1 MTASTT
7 IPEALMQLRDRIT
20 ESLPPATAPEWSDRF
35 GRLIAVGADLSPVI
49 PQFLRW
55 LLSDEGP
62 MSTNADIDVVSTV
75 RSLYD
80 RVLRGE
86 DVSSSE
92 WKSAKEAAEYTATI
106 DGEVGMRFAEV
117 EVAVFAAMRN
127 AAEAAEE
134 AAEIPK
140 TEALNEYI
148 RAQIDGL
155 AAAEAAK
162 EAASKAAKAE
172 DWEAFRE
179 WCAYYDRID
188 GEALEKNANREPD
201 HDWIDKETMEEDAY
215 REGEEETSGFDD
227 IDEDPRYDSRAVAVA
242 ATAAAIRAQGEAT
255 RYTESIA
262 NATRSVE
269 RSDDATAANWRGIAE
284 RLLEIITE
292 CTLDSDA

>member
-1 MTASTT
+1 MTESTT
-7 IPEALMQLRDRIT
+7 IPEALIQLRDKIT

-35 GRLIAVGADLSPVI
+35 GRVISVGADLSPVI

-62 MSTNADIDVVSTV
+62 MSTSADIDVVSTV

-80 RVLRGE
+80 RVLSGE
-86 DVSSSE
+86 DVSYSE
-92 WKSAKEAAEYTATI
+92 WKSAKEAAEYAAAI
-106 DGEVGMRFAEV
+106 DGEVGTRLAEM

-140 TEALNEYI
+140 TEALNESIY
-148 RAQIDGL
+148 AQIVGL

-162 EAASKAAKAE
+162 EAAEKAATVE

-179 WCAYYDRID
+179 WSAYYDRID
-188 GEALEKNANREPD
+188 GEALEKNAYREPN

-215 REGEEETSGFDD
+215 REGQDEIRGFDD
-227 IDEDPRYDSRAVAVA
+227 IDGDPDYDSRPAEVA
-242 ATAAAIRAQGEAT
+242 ATAAAIRAQREAA
-255 RYTESIA
+255 RYAESTA
-262 NATRSVE
+262 NATRSAE
-269 RSDDATAANWRGIAE
+269 RSDAATAANWRGIAD

-292 CTLDSDA
+292 CTLD